1 MTTTFLDRLN
11 EGRPLM
17 GLWQAL
23 ACPYSADICARLG
36 FDWLLFDG
44 EHSPN
49 TAQTLLGQLQAVAP
63 HEVEPIARV
72 PSGDPVAIKQYLDLG
87 FRTIL
92 VPMVD
97 SAAQATAVV
106 AATRYP
112 PRGIRGVAS
121 ATSRAANFGL
131 DPGYLGSADEGLTV
145 IVQIESAT
153 ALVNVEAI
161 AAVDGVDALFIGPG
175 DLAAS
180 LGHLGAPTHPEV
192 SQAIATA
199 KAAIT
204 RLGKP
209 VGIFGLSVEDV
220 RIRAAEGFAF
230 ISAGTDVGLL
240 VKGGTALLASVDG
253 KARPV

>member
-1 MTTTFLDRLN
+1 MAGARTNHPWWQLHRAGFRQQRRQLPCGLRSTRGDFCEVCMTTFVDRLK

-72 PSGDPVAIKQYLDLG
+72 PSGDPVVIKQYLDLG

-112 PRGIRGVAS
+112 PRGIR
-121 ATSRAANFGL
+121 
-131 DPGYLGSADEGLTV
+131 
-145 IVQIESAT
+145 
-153 ALVNVEAI
+153 
-161 AAVDGVDALFIGPG
+161 
-175 DLAAS
+175 
-180 LGHLGAPTHPEV
+180 
-192 SQAIATA
+192 
-199 KAAIT
+199 
-204 RLGKP
+204 
-209 VGIFGLSVEDV
+209 
-220 RIRAAEGFAF
+220 
-230 ISAGTDVGLL
+230 
-240 VKGGTALLASVDG
+240 
-253 KARPV
+253 